1 MSSTFPLKG
10 TDEGIWG
17 MYKSEGIFLVR
28 ALFDSEKTKKKTT
41 TTIID
46 LKQEGKHL
54 LIELLV
60 QR

>member
-1 MSSTFPLKG
+1 
-10 TDEGIWG
+10 
-17 MYKSEGIFLVR
+17 MYKSEGVFIVR
-28 ALFDSEKTKKKTT
+28 ALFDSEKNKK